1 LSSHA
6 LATLKFEVELQVK
19 YHLCDCSTN
28 DGCGCCDG
36 YAGELEDAGDPMKL
50 PTACQPA
57 PCDID
62 NSNKAKGWDCKC
74 KPEYSGSIYWEGAT
88 PKGTCTVA
96 PCEVDNSDKQPGPQ
110 CRCEDGYY
118 GNITWRNSSAEGPC
132 LPAPCKALIPNST
145 GRGTD
150 CKCKSGYAGQIS
162 GVLEGAILD
171 LRVGSECLWGWDCFQ
186 AFVVLAWLVSK
197 ERSPGM
203 ARMRKDGFEATWED
217 DGTQTLEKDI
227 LVTLCGEVQEQYQT
241 VSPMTAEGDTPL
253 ERVRIVA
260 ARPAPCDIEGS
271 NFQKGPDCSCADG
284 FSGSVRWFKD
294 ESRGVCKPAPCS
306 IQNSNMEPGTR
317 CRCKPGFE
325 GNITW
330 QGPTVSGRCEP
341 VA

>member
-1 LSSHA
+1 MHDFSVPPGLSSHA

-36 YAGELEDAGDPMKL
+36 YAGELEDDGDPMKL

-62 NSNKAKGWDCKC
+62 NSNKAKGWACKC

-110 CRCEDGYY
+110 CRCLDGYY

-162 GVLEGAILD
+162 WH
-171 LRVGSECLWGWDCFQ
+171 GSQ
-186 AFVVLAWLVSK
+186 
-197 ERSPGM
+197 
-203 ARMRKDGFEATWED
+203 
-217 DGTQTLEKDI
+217 
-227 LVTLCGEVQEQYQT
+227 
-241 VSPMTAEGDTPL
+241 
-253 ERVRIVA
+253 
-260 ARPAPCDIEGS
+260 PAGS
-271 NFQKGPDCSCADG
+271 C
-284 FSGSVRWFKD
+284 
-294 ESRGVCKPAPCS
+294 EPAPCS
-306 IQNSNMEPGTR
+306 VLNSNR
-317 CRCKPGFE
+317 KPGLDCACVQAE
-325 GNITW
+325 
-330 QGPTVSGRCEP
+330 S
-341 VA
+341 